1 MATARYRT
9 YIAIGY
15 LESLVENWEQILEE
29 EHVPILISPLHDQD
43 VNEDGTPKKPHH
55 HIMLDYSGP
64 HPRSDA
70 EALFKKIGAV
80 IYPGHVQDK
89 RAMCRY
95 FCHLDED
102 SKSRKKKYDTCDITE
117 LSGFDY
123 FTIIN
128 LPADKYSAIGEMMD
142 FVKQYNI
149 LSFAQLMI
157 YARDNKETWYRS
169 LCDSS
174 AFIMREFIKS
184 YFWETRNLQNN

>member
-1 MATARYRT
+1 MAAARYRT
-9 YIAIGY
+9 YLAIGY
-15 LESLVENWEQILEE
+15 VESLEENWIQILED

-43 VNEDGTPKKPHH
+43 ENEDGSPKKAHY

-64 HPRSDA
+64 HPESDA
-70 EALFKKIGAV
+70 LKIWKKIGAV
-80 IYPGHVQDK
+80 PYPGHVADK

-95 FCHLDED
+95 FCHLDNSE
-102 SKSRKKKYDTCDITE
+102 KKKYDISQVIE
-117 LSGFDY
+117 ISGFDY
-123 FTIIN
+123 LTIIN
-128 LPADKYSAIGEMMD
+128 LPTDKYSAIGEMMD

-157 YARDNKETWYRS
+157 YARDNKDTWYRS

-184 YFWETRNLQNN
+184 YFWEQRELTKNN